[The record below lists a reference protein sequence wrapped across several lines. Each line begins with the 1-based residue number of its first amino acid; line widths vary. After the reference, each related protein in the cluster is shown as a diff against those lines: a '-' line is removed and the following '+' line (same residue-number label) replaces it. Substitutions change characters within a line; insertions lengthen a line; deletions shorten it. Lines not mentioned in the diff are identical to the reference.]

1 MKEKILAKFITN
13 YNLEFI
19 LPTALDRFHKCG
31 EFSLSIKD
39 DPGAWAG
46 VFVEVKPIE
55 YHSDEDNEVVL
66 DFDGFDTYSAD
77 EEKDLEIEIMS
88 AAAYAIANTILDE

>member
-19 LPTALDRFHKCG
+19 LPIALDMLHEYG

-39 DPGAWAG
+39 DPGAWVG
-46 VFVEVKPIE
+46 VSVEVRAPE
-55 YHSDEDNEVVL
+55 YDSDADDEVVL
-66 DFDGFDTYSAD
+66 GFDYFETDGAD
-77 EEKDLEIEIMS
+77 EENDLKVEIMS
-88 AAAYAIANTILDE
+88 AAAYAIAYNILD

>member
-19 LPTALDRFHKCG
+19 LPTALDRFHKYG

-46 VFVEVKPIE
+46 VFVEVEPLE
-55 YHSDEDNEVVL
+55 YDSDADNEVVL
-66 DFDGFDTYSAD
+66 DFDSFDTDGAD

-88 AAAYAIANTILDE
+88 AAAYAIAYNILDE